1 MSIADQ
7 SMARGLRVL
16 NRLAGGNLLDRLGVR
31 KQSER
36 AIYHASRTGFG
47 VAAAPARSFKG
58 SKPNGAKRL
67 PNVGDPGLFD
77 LTPSEDQAMLQDAAQ
92 RFADEALRPAAAD
105 ANEASTADQALLDMA
120 NELGIA
126 ILGIPEELGGAGTE
140 RSTVTNVLVAEALAH
155 GDMGLAFAC
164 LAP

>member
-1 MSIADQ
+1 
-7 SMARGLRVL
+7 
-16 NRLAGGNLLDRLGVR
+16 
-31 KQSER
+31 
-36 AIYHASRTGFG
+36 
-47 VAAAPARSFKG
+47 
-58 SKPNGAKRL
+58 
-67 PNVGDPGLFD
+67 
-77 LTPSEDQAMLQDAAQ
+77 MLQDAAQ

-164 LAP
+164 LAPSAVSNALVLWGNAEQQGTYLPAFTEESSPVAALALAEPTPLFDPMTPATTATSVDGGWTCLLYTSPSPRDS